1 MPSPLALDGDG
12 GDDDDDSQLQGG
24 LVLEWG
30 KKKKKSKQSVAE
42 GEEEVHLG
50 RQQSVGPA
58 GCPGWPS
65 TILPWWRWSG

>member
-12 GDDDDDSQLQGG
+12 GDDGGDSQLQGG

-30 KKKKKSKQSVAE
+30 KKKKSKQSVAE

-58 GCPGWPS
+58 GCPDWPS
-65 TILPWWRWSG
+65 TFLPQLKWSG